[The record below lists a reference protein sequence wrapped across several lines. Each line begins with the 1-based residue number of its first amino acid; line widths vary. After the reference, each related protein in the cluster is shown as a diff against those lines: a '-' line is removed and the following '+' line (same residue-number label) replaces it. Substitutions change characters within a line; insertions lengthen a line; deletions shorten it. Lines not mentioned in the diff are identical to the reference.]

1 MGFIFVFGASFNTQP
16 PEGGWDLGQ
25 QTMARCSCFNTQPPE
40 GGWHYDLHFRAV
52 YDDVSTHSR
61 PKAAGVIASTFPPEE
76 PVSTHSRPKAA
87 GMVLGFGNAWRGLF
101 QHTAARRR
109 LGRNRDSG
117 IRPIGFNTQPPE
129 GGWSRARRRGC
140 FWLSVSTHSRP
151 KAAGVGIKVFRHTDV
166 GFQHTAA
173 RRRLGSPFQH
183 ICVRHSFN
191 TQPPEGGWQM
201 ISNN

>member
-109 LGRNRDSG
+109 LVPRTTARVLLAFC
-117 IRPIGFNTQPPE
+117 FNTQPPE
-129 GGWSRARRRGC
+129 GGWRRDKGFPSYRR
-140 FWLSVSTHSRP
+140 WVSTHSRP
-151 KAAGVGIKVFRHTDV
+151 KAAGLAFSAYMCAT
-166 GFQHTAA
+166 
-173 RRRLGSPFQH
+173 
-183 ICVRHSFN
+183 
-191 TQPPEGGWQM
+191 
-201 ISNN
+201 